1 MGAPP
6 SSIFNLG
13 GIMLLKFQNQK
24 RDLLVLFFISLLF
37 VMGSMNT
44 VLADSLTNSADTT
57 KAVFNSLE
65 SLQISCAADDG
76 DMQRASDPE
85 LTEKIMNLA
94 SSNNPEQRISALSQ
108 LGVKAPIDAGVVQK
122 ILQKAILDKD
132 SNVRAQAV
140 YAIAQQE
147 CTDVLSVLEQALH
160 DSELSVRMMAVDSLG
175 TDERSIFLLE
185 QAKDDE
191 EEAIRELAAMKLES
205 LPNTGKH

>member
-1 MGAPP
+1 M
-6 SSIFNLG
+6 I
-13 GIMLLKFQNQK
+13 LKFQNQK
-24 RDLLVLFFISLLF
+24 NGLLMLFFISLLV

-44 VLADSLTNSADTT
+44 VLADNLASSSDAT

-65 SLQISCAADDG
+65 SLQINCLAGDS
-76 DMQRASDPE
+76 DMQREPDLE
-85 LTEKIMNLA
+85 LTEKIVNLA

-108 LGVKAPIDAGVVQK
+108 LAAKAPIDAGVIQK
-122 ILQKAILDKD
+122 ILRAAILDKD
-132 SNVRAQAV
+132 SNVRGQAV

-147 CTDVLSVLEQALH
+147 CTDVLSVLEQAMH

-175 TDERSIFLLE
+175 ADERSIFLLE

-205 LPNTGKH
+205 LPNIGKP

>member
-1 MGAPP
+1 
-6 SSIFNLG
+6 
-13 GIMLLKFQNQK
+13 MLLKFQNRK
-24 RDLLVLFFISLLF
+24 SGLLTLFFISLLF
-37 VMGSMNT
+37 VIGSMNT

-65 SLQISCAADDG
+65 SLQINCLASDS
-76 DMQRASDPE
+76 DMQRESDLE
-85 LTEKIMNLA
+85 LTEKIVNLA

-108 LGVKAPIDAGVVQK
+108 LTVKASIDAGVVQK

-147 CTDVLSVLEQALH
+147 CTDVLSVLEQAMH

-205 LPNTGKH
+205 LPNNGKP

>member
-1 MGAPP
+1 
-6 SSIFNLG
+6 
-13 GIMLLKFQNQK
+13 MLLKFKNQK
-24 RDLLVLFFISLLF
+24 NGLLMLFFISLLF
-37 VMGSMNT
+37 VIGSVNT
-44 VLADSLTNSADTT
+44 VLADSLTSSSDTT

-65 SLQISCAADDG
+65 SLQINCLAD
-76 DMQRASDPE
+76 ASDTQREPDLK
-85 LTEKIMNLA
+85 LTEKIVNLA

-108 LGVKAPIDAGVVQK
+108 LAVKASIDAGVVQK

-147 CTDVLSVLEQALH
+147 CTDVLSVLEQAMH

-175 TDERSIFLLE
+175 TDARSIFLLE

-205 LPNTGKH
+205 LPNIGKP

>member
-1 MGAPP
+1 
-6 SSIFNLG
+6 
-13 GIMLLKFQNQK
+13 MLLKFQNQK

>member
-1 MGAPP
+1 
-6 SSIFNLG
+6 
-13 GIMLLKFQNQK
+13 MLLKFQNRK
-24 RDLLVLFFISLLF
+24 SGLLTLFFISLLF

-65 SLQISCAADDG
+65 SLQINCLASDS
-76 DMQRASDPE
+76 DMQRESDPE
-85 LTEKIMNLA
+85 LTEKIVNLA

-147 CTDVLSVLEQALH
+147 CTDVLSVLEQAMH

-205 LPNTGKH
+205 LPNTGKP

>member
-1 MGAPP
+1 
-6 SSIFNLG
+6 
-13 GIMLLKFQNQK
+13 MLLKFQNRK
-24 RDLLVLFFISLLF
+24 SGLLTLFFISLF
-37 VMGSMNT
+37 FIMGSMNT
-44 VLADSLTNSADTT
+44 VLADSLTNNADTA

-65 SLQISCAADDG
+65 SLQINCLASDS
-76 DMQRASDPE
+76 DMQRESDPE
-85 LTEKIMNLA
+85 LTEKIVNLA

-147 CTDVLSVLEQALH
+147 CTDVLSVLEQAMH

-205 LPNTGKH
+205 LPNTGKP

>member
-1 MGAPP
+1 
-6 SSIFNLG
+6 
-13 GIMLLKFQNQK
+13 MLLKFQNQK
-24 RDLLVLFFISLLF
+24 SGLLRLFFISLLF
-37 VMGSMNT
+37 VMGSVNT
-44 VLADSLTNSADTT
+44 VLADSLTSSSDTT

-65 SLQISCAADDG
+65 SLQINCLAGDS
-76 DMQRASDPE
+76 DMQREPDPE
-85 LTEKIMNLA
+85 LTEKIVNLA

-108 LGVKAPIDAGVVQK
+108 LGVKALIDAGVVQK

-147 CTDVLSVLEQALH
+147 CTDVLSVLEQAMH

-191 EEAIRELAAMKLES
+191 EEAIRELAAMKLDS
-205 LPNTGKH
+205 LPHIGKP

>member
-147 CTDVLSVLEQALH
+147 CTDVLSVL
-160 DSELSVRMMAVDSLG
+160 
-175 TDERSIFLLE
+175 
-185 QAKDDE
+185 
-191 EEAIRELAAMKLES
+191 
-205 LPNTGKH
+205 

>member
-1 MGAPP
+1 MR
-6 SSIFNLG
+6 
-13 GIMLLKFQNQK
+13 LKFQNQK
-24 RDLLVLFFISLLF
+24 SGLLMRFFISLLF

-44 VLADSLTNSADTT
+44 GLADSLTNSADTT

-65 SLQISCAADDG
+65 SLHINCVADDG
-76 DMQRASDPE
+76 DMQRESDPE
-85 LTEKIMNLA
+85 LTEKIVNLA

-108 LGVKAPIDAGVVQK
+108 LGVKASIDAGVVQK

-175 TDERSIFLLE
+175 SDERSIFLLE

-191 EEAIRELAAMKLES
+191 EEAIRELAVMKLEF
-205 LPNTGKH
+205 LPNTGKP

>member
-1 MGAPP
+1 
-6 SSIFNLG
+6 
-13 GIMLLKFQNQK
+13 MLLKFQNQK
-24 RDLLVLFFISLLF
+24 SGLLMLFFISLFF
-37 VMGSMNT
+37 VMGSMNA

-65 SLQISCAADDG
+65 SLQINCLAGDS
-76 DMQRASDPE
+76 DMQRESDPE
-85 LTEKIMNLA
+85 VTEKIMNLA

-108 LGVKAPIDAGVVQK
+108 LAVKASIDAGVVQK

-147 CTDVLSVLEQALH
+147 CTDVLSVLEQAMH

-185 QAKDDE
+185 QAKDDQ
-191 EEAIRELAAMKLES
+191 EEAIRELAAVKLES
-205 LPNTGKH
+205 LPNTGKP

>member
-1 MGAPP
+1 
-6 SSIFNLG
+6 
-13 GIMLLKFQNQK
+13 MLLKFQNQK
-24 RDLLVLFFISLLF
+24 SGLFMLFFISLLF
-37 VMGSMNT
+37 VMGPMNT
-44 VLADSLTNSADTT
+44 VLADSLTSSSDTT

-65 SLQISCAADDG
+65 SLQINCLAGDS
-76 DMQRASDPE
+76 DMQREPDLE
-85 LTEKIMNLA
+85 LTEKIVNLA

-108 LGVKAPIDAGVVQK
+108 LGVKALIDAGVVQR

-147 CTDVLSVLEQALH
+147 CTDVLSVLEQAMH

-191 EEAIRELAAMKLES
+191 EEAIRELAAMKLDS
-205 LPNTGKH
+205 LPHIGKP

>member
-24 RDLLVLFFISLLF
+24 RDLLVLFFISFLF